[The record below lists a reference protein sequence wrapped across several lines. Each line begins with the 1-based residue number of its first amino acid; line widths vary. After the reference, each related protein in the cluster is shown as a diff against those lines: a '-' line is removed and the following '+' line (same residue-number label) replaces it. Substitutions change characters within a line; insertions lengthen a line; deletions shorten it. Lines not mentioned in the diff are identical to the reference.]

1 MLILLKPAPLF
12 LCAAGLFYSTDIPL
26 IFHNVLDEQK
36 VSESRIGLGNTE
48 QRPKVLD
55 DEKPPTCG
63 NIHHNVELNDSS
75 KASNNEKQHKRAE
88 RNTSQTGH
96 LHGIVLTKPSLGGN
110 LHRLVPGLDSRL

>member
-1 MLILLKPAPLF
+1 M
-12 LCAAGLFYSTDIPL
+12 
-26 IFHNVLDEQK
+26 EQK

-55 DEKPPTCG
+55 DEKHPTRG

-88 RNTSQTGH
+88 RTTSETG
-96 LHGIVLTKPSLGGN
+96 HGIVLTKPSLGGN
-110 LHRLVPGLDSRL
+110 LHYLVPGFDSRLLAESQLS